1 MIEFVDP
8 SSQVAADLLGALDK
22 EIDALDLVVLRS
34 RTLMLLHAT
43 GAIEL
48 VGRASSE
55 LDQASVLL
63 DRCSIER
70 SNALAAARQEWGIE
84 SEIASELVEAA
95 PEMVSDMI
103 ADRFDQAK
111 SLLDEYMAVTETVK
125 ELVATRSESVARRRS
140 ELDRAKRGDVT
151 YRPS

>member
-1 MIEFVDP
+1 MVEFVDR
-8 SSQVAADLLGALDK
+8 SSQAAADLLGALDR
-22 EIDALDLVVLRS
+22 ETEALDLVVLRS

-43 GAIEL
+43 GSIEF

-70 SNALAAARQEWGIE
+70 SNAIDAAKVEWDIE
-84 SEIASELVEAA
+84 PQTASELVATA
-95 PEMVSDMI
+95 PAEVSSLI
-103 ADRFDQAK
+103 GERFDRARD
-111 SLLDEYMAVTETVK
+111 LLDEYMAVSETIR

-140 ELDRAKRGDVT
+140 DLERAKRGEVT
-151 YRPS
+151 YRGR